1 MDLVELYF
9 FYFDG
14 LAPLGNVPT
23 CYTLIKKISEFTA
36 ERSCYMLHTYL
47 TTTWRLRYPI
57 IGAPMAYVGR
67 GRLAH
72 AVSHAGGLGMF
83 GIGSTESVA
92 FLAQEAAVA
101 RGNDRARFGIGMHAW
116 AIEKRPDLLDAAIE
130 ANPFLISL
138 SFGSAASYVKRLH
151 QHGILLATQVNSR
164 AEAMQAER
172 DGVDLIVA
180 QGMEAGGHV
189 TGEVST
195 LPLLQAVLDAVR
207 VPVLAAGGIASPRGV
222 AAALAA
228 GAEGVWVGTA
238 LLASPECENTEQ
250 ARARLVQA
258 QETETILTRAFDV
271 AQGLAWPPEYPGR
284 ALRNHF
290 TDQWHSRI
298 DALPQEAEARQQLA
312 EAIASKNYD
321 LAQIYAGEAVGL
333 VTRQQPAGDVIQN
346 LGEGA
351 ERLLR
356 DRSALLLEG
365 HRAGTGQGEGNE
377 SI

>member
-1 MDLVELYF
+1 
-9 FYFDG
+9 
-14 LAPLGNVPT
+14 
-23 CYTLIKKISEFTA
+23 
-36 ERSCYMLHTYL
+36 MLHTYL
-47 TTTWRLRYPI
+47 TTIWHLRYPI

-72 AVSHAGGLGMF
+72 AVSHAGGMGMF
-83 GIGSTESVA
+83 GIGSTESVE
-92 FLAQEAAVA
+92 FLAQEAAIA
-101 RGNDRARFGIGMHAW
+101 RGNNRTRFGIGMHAW
-116 AIEKRPDLLDAAIE
+116 AIEKRPELLDTAIE
-130 ANPFLISL
+130 AHPFLVSL
-138 SFGSAASYVKRLH
+138 SFGSAASYAERLH

-164 AEAMQAER
+164 AEAIQAER

-195 LPLLQAVLDAVR
+195 LPLLQTVLDAVR
-207 VPVLAAGGIASPRGV
+207 VPVLVAGGIASPRGV

-228 GAEGVWVGTA
+228 GAEGVWIGTT

-250 ARARLVQA
+250 ARARIVQA
-258 QETETILTRAFDV
+258 QETETVLTRAFDV
-271 AQGLAWPPEYPGR
+271 AQGLSWPPQYPGR
-284 ALRNHF
+284 ALRNRF
-290 TDQWHSRI
+290 TDQWHSHI
-298 DALPQEAEARQQLA
+298 DALPQASEARQQLA

-321 LAQIYAGEAVGL
+321 LAHIYAGEAVGL
-333 VTRQQPAGDVIQN
+333 VTRQRPAGDVIRY

-365 HRAGTGQGEGNE
+365 HGADIVQGEGNE